1 MSPVTRLDQRPEA
14 HWALSHGH
22 LMRRLW
28 AALFDAALRW
38 RLESIESVCG
48 DGFPCR
54 ESWLHGMAHL
64 REVALLAGYI
74 AAQSGVDVESA
85 MVAGFLH
92 DCGRVDDGGGN
103 RHAHD
108 SARLAQ
114 AIIQKHFPHLDADRL
129 CDAIRCHADG
139 KVTDDPIAGAVWDAD
154 RLTLERLGYG
164 VREDMLSTPEGRR
177 LARTLAK

>member
-1 MSPVTRLDQRPEA
+1 MSRWDSLFGEDLR
-14 HWALSHGH
+14 
-22 LMRRLW
+22 RRL
-28 AALFDAALRW
+28 A
-38 RLESIESVCG
+38 EIESACG
-48 DGFPCR
+48 DGFACHD
-54 ESWLHGMAHL
+54 SWLHGTAHL

-74 AAQSGVDVESA
+74 ASQSGADMESA

-108 SARLAQ
+108 SACQALA
-114 AIIQKHFPHLDADRL
+114 ILQKHFPHLDADRL
-129 CDAIRCHADG
+129 CDTIRCHADG

-164 VREDMLSTPEGRR
+164 VREDMLSTTEGRR
-177 LARTLAK
+177 LARTLGE